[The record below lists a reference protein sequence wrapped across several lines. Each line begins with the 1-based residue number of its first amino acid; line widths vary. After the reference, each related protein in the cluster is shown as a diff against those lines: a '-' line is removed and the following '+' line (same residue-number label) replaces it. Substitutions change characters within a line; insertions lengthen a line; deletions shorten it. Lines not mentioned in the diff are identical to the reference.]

1 MLRFNQLLAALA
13 ILSSGLAFAADPVN
27 ITDASAESLAAAIN
41 GVGLTKAAAIVA
53 YRERHGPF
61 SSVDELVEVQG
72 IGERT
77 VERSR
82 ENLTVGAP
90 AKP

>member
-1 MLRFNQLLAALA
+1 MLRFNQLLAAIA
-13 ILSSGLAFAADPVN
+13 ILSGGLAFAADPVN
-27 ITDASAESLAAAIN
+27 INDASAEQLADI
-41 GVGLTKAAAIVA
+41 AIVA

-82 ENLTVGAP
+82 ENLTVGPP